1 MQKIE
6 DPESYIN
13 KFSERENEY
22 KDEDEEEEDDEEQE
36 EELDPGSLEAV
47 FALLRKLLC
56 MGFKCFRY

>member
-1 MQKIE
+1 MQIIE
-6 DPESYIN
+6 DRESYIN
-13 KFSERENEY
+13 KFSERENENEY
-22 KDEDEEEEDDEEQE
+22 KDDDEEE